1 VPLRLEFGYVR
12 GYVPLRWGASMRGA
26 DWFRAR
32 LKSFKHRL
40 PSLLFSTDPMQEP
53 FLSEPEF
60 AAVLKPSSRGF
71 ARALL
76 LGGLLAAAALM
87 TRNTAI
93 TTHNTV
99 ARHPMMQMMG
109 GPQPVEPSAFDTESS
124 MTPSQLLDRWDDTMT
139 EASKRFHVPK
149 AWIRAVMQRESG
161 GRTMLAQNQPM
172 VSSAGALGL
181 MQVLPATYDEMRAQY
196 RLGSNPFDAHDN
208 ILAGAAYL
216 NWLHH
221 KYGYPA
227 MFAAYNAGPGR
238 LEDHL
243 DRGAKLP
250 EETRAYIAGITQKL
264 GGGKGHAE
272 ELAKLTQP
280 DGAVVKLDPGQ
291 VTGIRAALPGEFA
304 DSVKAVITLGKHR
317 QQAVREDVATA
328 TTAIRNAGLI

>member
-1 VPLRLEFGYVR
+1 
-12 GYVPLRWGASMRGA
+12 MRGA

-32 LKSFKHRL
+32 LKSLSTAFP
-40 PSLLFSTDPMQEP
+40 PSPFNSEPVQELL
-53 FLSEPEF
+53 LSESEF
-60 AAVLKPSSRGF
+60 ATVLKPSSRGF

-76 LGGLLAAAALM
+76 LGGLFTAAALM
-87 TRNTAI
+87 TQNTAI
-93 TTHNTV
+93 NVHNNAV
-99 ARHPMMQMMG
+99 RHPMMRLIG
-109 GPQPVEPSAFDTESS
+109 EPQPVEPSAFDMESS
-124 MTPSQLLDRWDDTMT
+124 MTPAQLLNRWDDTMT
-139 EASKRFHVPK
+139 EASRRFGVPK

-161 GRTMLAQNQPM
+161 GRTMLAQNHPM

-196 RLGSNPFDAHDN
+196 RLGANPFDAHDN

-243 DRGAKLP
+243 DHGAKLP

-272 ELAKLTQP
+272 ELAKLTRP

-291 VTGIRAALPGEFA
+291 VTGIRAALPGEYA
-304 DSVKAVITLGKHR
+304 DSVKAVITLGKHK
-317 QQAVREDVATA
+317 QQAVREDVAAA